1 MTLQEFSYMFNN
13 NEFLKT
19 FLIMLVLYLI
29 LVVPSQSEDDLQF
42 AVMRGALIVFLFCCI
57 WWAIG
62 NYDVILA
69 LI

>member
-1 MTLQEFSYMFNN
+1 MTLEEFSYMFNN
-13 NEFLKT
+13 NEFLKA

-29 LVVPSQSEDDLQF
+29 LVVPNQAEDDLQF
-42 AVMRGALIVFLFCCI
+42 AVMRGILIVFVFCCV

-69 LI
+69 LL